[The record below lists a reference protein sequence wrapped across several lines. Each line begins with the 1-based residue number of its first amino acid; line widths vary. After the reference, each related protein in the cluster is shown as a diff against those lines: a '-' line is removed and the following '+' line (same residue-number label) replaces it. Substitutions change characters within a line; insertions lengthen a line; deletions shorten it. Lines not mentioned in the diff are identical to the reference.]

1 MMQHQ
6 YPAQG
11 VIVTMGGGH
20 MGGQSHMSPS
30 QNHMSGPQNHMS
42 GPQSHMS
49 APQNHMSGP
58 QSHMSGP
65 QNHMSGPGPQNH
77 MSGPQNHMSG
87 AQSHMS
93 GGHHSVHSGHMTG
106 HHNHHHDNYHHHP
119 AHHHTAVPPP
129 SHYQPPP
136 PPYPTMPLSQI
147 LPPPSTSSSN
157 SLIKEKTP
165 MCLVNE
171 LARYNKV
178 GHQYRLTDES
188 GPAHKKNFTV
198 CLKIGDKEEYS
209 ASGASIKK
217 AQHTAAAIAL
227 EKTQFKHPS
236 PKAKTL
242 KNANITPTVELN
254 ALAMKRGEATSYTF
268 LEANS
273 NTGGQ
278 SNGHRQG
285 YNNSFIGSGRSGSS
299 GSMNNPS
306 TGGQYSSNQRS
317 NGGGGGGGYPP
328 MFCVQLRVG
337 GMEFMGDGQTA
348 QAAKHNAAG
357 KALKMLK
364 DIPIPDG
371 KSKLDPTSQPF
382 TPGIE
387 YDDLKSPISL
397 VHEIALKRNLQV
409 YFEVVREAG
418 PPHMG
423 TFITKCIVGDFLTE
437 GEGNGKKVSKKRAAE
452 LMLDRLKQLPPVA
465 SAQMMKPRKV
475 VTGKKKSRNLI
486 KAEPKEGIPG
496 AVGLSGSVSGL
507 DTCQTINPISRLIQI
522 QQAKKEKEPV
532 YTLIA
537 ERGMPRRREF
547 VMQVSVSHQSTT
559 GTGPNKKLA
568 KRAAAESLLQLL
580 GYSRPSIQPNK
591 SAIKTGS
598 EADKLEKSK
607 KLTFVDEVGSQL
619 ETGNGTEVHVSG
631 STGRQL
637 APGLLYIDQDKNQ
650 NSAAKQNGINGG

>member
-1 MMQHQ
+1 MRMTQHTGQGRLGHVNHGHGGHGSHGSHGSHGGHSQHNQHNHGMMMQHQ

-65 QNHMSGPGPQNH
+65 QNHMSGPP
-77 MSGPQNHMSG
+77 NHMSG
-87 AQSHMS
+87 AQNHMS

-136 PPYPTMPLSQI
+136 PPYTTMPLSQI
-147 LPPPSTSSSN
+147 LPPPSTSSNN

-188 GPAHKKNFTV
+188 GPAHKKTFTV
-198 CLKIGDKEEYS
+198 CLKIGEKEEYI
-209 ASGASIKK
+209 ASGPSIKK
-217 AQHTAAAIAL
+217 AQHAAAAISL
-227 EKTQFKHPS
+227 EKTQFKHPC
-236 PKAKTL
+236 PKSRNV

-254 ALAMKRGEATSYTF
+254 ALAMKRGEPTTYNFLDHNQTRQNFNMTRNNQYT
-268 LEANS
+268 
-273 NTGGQ
+273 NT
-278 SNGHRQG
+278 RQA
-285 YNNSFIGSGRSGSS
+285 
-299 GSMNNPS
+299 
-306 TGGQYSSNQRS
+306 
-317 NGGGGGGGYPP
+317 GYPP
-328 MFCVQLRVG
+328 MFYVQLRVG
-337 GMEFMGDGQTA
+337 NKDFTGEGPTA
-348 QAAKHNAAG
+348 QAAKHNAAA
-357 KALKMLK
+357 KALKMLNEM
-364 DIPIPDG
+364 PIPDG

-382 TPGIE
+382 TPGLE

-397 VHEIALKRNLQV
+397 VHEIALKRNFQV

-418 PPHMG
+418 PPHMRS
-423 TFITKCIVGDFLTE
+423 FITKCIVGEFLTE

-452 LMLDRLKQLPPVA
+452 LMLDKLKQLPPVA
-465 SAQMMKPRKV
+465 SAMVPKPRKM
-475 VTGKKKSRNLI
+475 VTTKKKSRNLI
-486 KAEPKEGIPG
+486 KVDNKD
-496 AVGLSGSVSGL
+496 GSVGSVAGL
-507 DTCQTINPISRLIQI
+507 ESCQSINPISRLIQI

-532 YTLIA
+532 YVLVA

-547 VMQVSVSHQSTT
+547 VMQVTVGPHSTA
-559 GTGPNKKLA
+559 GTGP
-568 KRAAAESLLQLL
+568 
-580 GYSRPSIQPNK
+580 
-591 SAIKTGS
+591 
-598 EADKLEKSK
+598 
-607 KLTFVDEVGSQL
+607 
-619 ETGNGTEVHVSG
+619 
-631 STGRQL
+631 
-637 APGLLYIDQDKNQ
+637 
-650 NSAAKQNGINGG
+650 

>member
-1 MMQHQ
+1 
-6 YPAQG
+6 
-11 VIVTMGGGH
+11 
-20 MGGQSHMSPS
+20 
-30 QNHMSGPQNHMS
+30 
-42 GPQSHMS
+42 
-49 APQNHMSGP
+49 
-58 QSHMSGP
+58 
-65 QNHMSGPGPQNH
+65 
-77 MSGPQNHMSG
+77 
-87 AQSHMS
+87 
-93 GGHHSVHSGHMTG
+93 
-106 HHNHHHDNYHHHP
+106 
-119 AHHHTAVPPP
+119 
-129 SHYQPPP
+129 
-136 PPYPTMPLSQI
+136 
-147 LPPPSTSSSN
+147 
-157 SLIKEKTP
+157 

-217 AQHTAAAIAL
+217 AQHAAAAIAL

-285 YNNSFIGSGRSGSS
+285 YNNSFIGSGRSGS

-397 VHEIALKRNLQV
+397 GLVQYN
-409 YFEVVREAG
+409 
-418 PPHMG
+418 
-423 TFITKCIVGDFLTE
+423 FILSFFIV
-437 GEGNGKKVSKKRAAE
+437 NV
-452 LMLDRLKQLPPVA
+452 
-465 SAQMMKPRKV
+465 
-475 VTGKKKSRNLI
+475 
-486 KAEPKEGIPG
+486 
-496 AVGLSGSVSGL
+496 
-507 DTCQTINPISRLIQI
+507 
-522 QQAKKEKEPV
+522 
-532 YTLIA
+532 
-537 ERGMPRRREF
+537 
-547 VMQVSVSHQSTT
+547 
-559 GTGPNKKLA
+559 
-568 KRAAAESLLQLL
+568 
-580 GYSRPSIQPNK
+580 
-591 SAIKTGS
+591 
-598 EADKLEKSK
+598 
-607 KLTFVDEVGSQL
+607 
-619 ETGNGTEVHVSG
+619 
-631 STGRQL
+631 
-637 APGLLYIDQDKNQ
+637 
-650 NSAAKQNGINGG
+650 